1 MWLKCGD
8 QSGPIS
14 ENRRAWH
21 LQRWNNC
28 TSGSEP
34 PRAETIWVTRRCHH
48 RMTSRLKWETHAALL
63 ALKCHQQLWSER
75 KGETRWDDTRGSS
88 GIVNTCVFSKVFS
101 LPGHVRYNPVGVCAG
116 NYNHAC
122 FFDVHRAEMSQ
133 NLPVLVVCPLCDGLD
148 VFLPGFSQQTVIESP
163 LCADCYFSCFCKGK
177 KAGKLDYFFILKPK
191 NFFCLNKNGASVK

>member
-14 ENRRAWH
+14 ENRRH